1 MPQIQ
6 HLHFYDGILQ
16 IVFIGVDLVTNGISD
31 FQNLVDEEMKAA
43 YYLIE
48 QNLKVMLPSITQSIT
63 SAYSSYVTRYITNQL
78 SNVIYF
84 VSGKTTTF
92 LLFYFLM
99 CFAISKFIRSN
110 HIFVEIC
117 NSILKLN
124 AYELYLK
131 CQKLRKRVLK

>member
-63 SAYSSYVTRYITNQL
+63 SAYSIYFTRYITNQL
-78 SNVIYF
+78 SNMIYF

-92 LLFYFLM
+92 LLVYFLM
-99 CFAISKFIRSN
+99 CFAISKFIRFN
-110 HIFVEIC
+110 HIFVEIY
-117 NSILKLN
+117 NSILKWD

-131 CQKLRKRVLK
+131 CHKFRTKSF